1 MVVHNLDFIR
11 STIGPNK
18 ADTPLPVDPN
28 RMLTF
33 AVA

>member
-18 ADTPLPVDPN
+18 ADPPLPVDPN